1 MQLRSLV
8 GKIPWRRARQPTPL
22 FLPGEPRGFA
32 HGQRSLVDYSPQGL
46 KELDMTEVTEPS
58 NMHTRKKWVLELHVQ
73 QGVI

>member
-8 GKIPWRRARQPTPL
+8 GKTPWRRARQPTPL
-22 FLPGEPRGFA
+22 FLPGEPRAFS
-32 HGQRSLVDYSPQGL
+32 HGQTSLVDYSPQGL